1 MVKYEQLLLGCWQ
14 NYYKKKSCLKHDP
27 YFWNPPRLLLLT
39 DSSSPVMFG
48 IIDALNAWGKNHAFI
63 LHFSREEKEL
73 GKIMNMKDMHALDNI
88 IAPKS
93 KYGFALLIV

>member
-1 MVKYEQLLLGCWQ
+1 MIPTFEIHPGCCFSLILPPQW
-14 NYYKKKSCLKHDP
+14 CLESLMHSMP
-27 YFWNPPRLLLLT
+27 EE
-39 DSSSPVMFG
+39 
-48 IIDALNAWGKNHAFI
+48 KNHAFI

>member
-1 MVKYEQLLLGCWQ
+1 MLL
-14 NYYKKKSCLKHDP
+14 H
-27 YFWNPPRLLLLT
+27 LT

-48 IIDALNAWGKNHAFI
+48 IIDALNARGKNHAFI
-63 LHFSREEKEL
+63 LHFTREEKKL
-73 GKIMNMKDMHALDNI
+73 GKIKRMKDMHALDNI